1 MSKQF
6 LKLIL
11 LTFFFIPSLSIGQN
25 AISASVHQDFKL
37 LLFGDD
43 RGNRAGTLDIL
54 TRIKY
59 SGKERKSGYF
69 TYFVEFEKAEIEN
82 NYYRY
87 GAGFG
92 YTFSNIF
99 SDKNIEFSASAGI
112 GNIHRRDE
120 DSLSYSATAS
130 LNFIMSPRIKLG
142 SMFQYINRTD
152 LDRNLV
158 RYSFFIGLEVRL
170 FKLKS

>member
-1 MSKQF
+1 MHKQF
-6 LKLIL
+6 LRIIL
-11 LTFFFIPSLSIGQN
+11 LTLSCIPWLSIGQN
-25 AISASVHQDFKL
+25 AISTSVHQDFKL
-37 LLFGDD
+37 MLFGDD
-43 RGNRAGTLDIL
+43 LGNRAGTLDIL
-54 TRIKY
+54 ARIKY

-69 TYFVEFEKAEIEN
+69 IYFVEFEKAEIEN

-112 GNIHRRDE
+112 GNIHRMYD

-130 LNFIMSPRIKLG
+130 LNYILSPRFKLG

-158 RYSFFIGLEVRL
+158 RYSFFIGLEVHL
-170 FKLKS
+170 FKLKP

>member
-69 TYFVEFEKAEIEN
+69 MYYAEFEKAGIEN

-92 YTFSNIF
+92 YTFSNTF
-99 SDKNIEFSASAGI
+99 NDKNIEFTASTGI
-112 GNIHRRDE
+112 GNIHRMKSDTF
-120 DSLSYSATAS
+120 SYSASAS
-130 LNFIMSPRIKLG
+130 LNFIISPRIKLG

-152 LDRNLV
+152 IEINLV
-158 RYSFFIGLEVRL
+158 RYSFFIGLEIRL
-170 FKLKS
+170 FSFKS